1 MNGEGWRTVPRKGK
15 TNQKNKTRG
24 KPSKKKDQGFRYQQQ
39 ARQRTEENPVTRISE
54 QLAKLRSVIFHIPTV
69 SSLSRVVLKLLSI
82 TPGRS

>member
-24 KPSKKKDQGFRYQQQ
+24 KPSKKKDQGFRYQKQ
-39 ARQRTEENPVTRISE
+39 ARHRTEENPVTRISE
-54 QLAKLRSVIFHIPTV
+54 QLAKLRSVIQIPTV
-69 SSLSRVVLKLLSI
+69 SSYLALFLKLLSI